1 MELIKLWEVFY
12 LDIKNFL
19 DKVCGE
25 IKYRPVRK
33 GICEELKSHIQEIKE
48 EYTNKGIPENEA
60 EEKAVLQM
68 GVPEEIGKK
77 LNKIHKPKLDWKLLL
92 LLIILM
98 GFGVFVA
105 ILKQPIMNDNYI
117 ESTIIYMIIGTILS
131 IGIYF
136 FDYKLLKKY
145 STTIYIIASILMILP
160 IIQFGFRLRGVYNIR
175 LFGIII
181 SPSTIALPL
190 YLISFIGFIF
200 NYNKTNNFNMTI
212 LNKEIAINKD
222 MVKIIICSVVSLI
235 LMEYISSITNAII
248 LGIVYLIISTVKI
261 IQNKKNRIKNLIILY
276 VIPVFIGLMLIL
288 TLVKSPY
295 RLERI
300 VSSFNPEID
309 PESSGYVGMLQ
320 KEILENAKIIGEA
333 DTMAVSSNQSI
344 INLESNYT
352 FIYLL
357 GRTGILVAGLLVGT
371 IILTSIKLIINAKN
385 IKEQYGK
392 FLIIGLSSLYILQSF
407 ATILMNV
414 NMGVQTNVNLPFVT
428 YGGIYF
434 IVSILSMAIIFSVY
448 RRKDIYQYDIE
459 KKIETNEN

>member
-1 MELIKLWEVFY
+1 M
-12 LDIKNFL
+12 DIKNFL

-33 GICEELKSHIQEIKE
+33 GICEELKSHIQEIEE

-68 GVPEEIGKK
+68 GAPEEIGRK

-92 LLIILM
+92 LMAILM

-105 ILKQPIMNDNYI
+105 ILKQKNTNDNYI
-117 ESTIIYMIIGTILS
+117 QSTIIYMIIGTILS

-160 IIQFGFRLRGVYNIR
+160 IIQFGFIPRGVYNIR

-190 YLISFIGFIF
+190 YLVSFIGLIF

-212 LNKEIAINKD
+212 LNKEIVINKD
-222 MVKIIICSVVSLI
+222 MIKIIVCSVISLI
-235 LMEYISSITNAII
+235 LMEYISSITNSII

-333 DTMAVSSNQSI
+333 DTMAISSNQSI

-352 FIYLL
+352 FIYIL
-357 GRTGILVAGLLVGT
+357 GRTGILVAGLLVCT

-428 YGGIYF
+428 YGGVYF
-434 IVSILSMAIIFSVY
+434 IVSILSIAIIFSVY
-448 RRKDIYQYDIE
+448 RRKDIYQYEIE

>member
-1 MELIKLWEVFY
+1 M
-12 LDIKNFL
+12 DIKNFL
-19 DKVCGE
+19 SKVCEE
-25 IKYRPVRK
+25 IKYKPVRK
-33 GICEELKSHIQEIKE
+33 GISEELKSHIQEIKE
-48 EYTNKGIPENEA
+48 EYINKDIPENEA
-60 EEKAVLQM
+60 EEKAVSQM
-68 GVPEEIGKK
+68 GVPEEIGRK

-92 LLIILM
+92 LIITLM
-98 GFGVFVA
+98 GFGVLVS

-117 ESTIIYMIIGTILS
+117 ASTIIYMTIGLILS

-145 STTIYIIASILMILP
+145 STMIYIIASVLMILP
-160 IIQFGFRLRGVYNIR
+160 IIQFGFRLRGVYNIQ
-175 LFGIII
+175 LLGITV

-248 LGIVYLIISTVKI
+248 LGIIYLIISTVKI

-276 VIPVFIGLMLIL
+276 VIPVFMGLMLIL

-357 GRTGILVAGLLVGT
+357 GRTGILVAGLLVCT

-428 YGGIYF
+428 YGGVYF
-434 IVSILSMAIIFSVY
+434 IVSILSIAIIFSVY
-448 RRKDIYQYDIE
+448 RRKDIYQYEIE
-459 KKIETNEN
+459 NKIETNEN

>member
-1 MELIKLWEVFY
+1 M
-12 LDIKNFL
+12 DIKNFL

-60 EEKAVLQM
+60 EEKAVFQM
-68 GVPEEIGKK
+68 GVPEEIGRK

-92 LLIILM
+92 LMVILM

-105 ILKQPIMNDNYI
+105 ILKQPIMNENYI
-117 ESTIIYMIIGTILS
+117 GSTIIYMTIGVILS

-160 IIQFGFRLRGVYNIR
+160 IIQFGFIPRGVYNIR

-190 YLISFIGFIF
+190 YLVSFIGLIF

-212 LNKEIAINKD
+212 LNKEIVINKD
-222 MVKIIICSVVSLI
+222 MIKIIVCSVISLI
-235 LMEYISSITNAII
+235 LMEYISSITNSII

-333 DTMAVSSNQSI
+333 DTMAISSNQSI

-352 FIYLL
+352 FIYIL
-357 GRTGILVAGLLVGT
+357 GRTGILVAGLLVCT

-428 YGGIYF
+428 YGGVYF
-434 IVSILSMAIIFSVY
+434 IVSILSIAIIFSVY
-448 RRKDIYQYDIE
+448 RRKDIYQYEIE

>member
-1 MELIKLWEVFY
+1 M
-12 LDIKNFL
+12 DIKNFL

-60 EEKAVLQM
+60 EEKAVFQM
-68 GVPEEIGKK
+68 GVPEEIGRK

-92 LLIILM
+92 LMVILM

-105 ILKQPIMNDNYI
+105 ILKQKNTNDNYI
-117 ESTIIYMIIGTILS
+117 QSTIIYMIIGTILS

-145 STTIYIIASILMILP
+145 STVIYIIASILMILP
-160 IIQFGFRLRGVYNIR
+160 MIQFGFIPRGVYNIQ
-175 LFGIII
+175 LFEITI

-200 NYNKTNNFNMTI
+200 NYNKTNNFKMTI
-212 LNKEIAINKD
+212 LNKEIEINKD
-222 MVKIIICSVVSLI
+222 MVKIIICSVASLM

-248 LGIVYLIISTVKI
+248 LGIIYLIISTAKI

-276 VIPVFIGLMLIL
+276 VIPVFMGLLLIL
-288 TLVKSPY
+288 MLVKSPY
-295 RLERI
+295 RFERI
-300 VSSFNPEID
+300 ISSFNPEVD

-333 DTMAVSSNQSI
+333 DTMPISNSQSI
-344 INLESNYT
+344 INVESNYT

-357 GRTGILVAGLLVGT
+357 GKTGILVAGLLVCT
-371 IILTSIKLIINAKN
+371 IILASVKLIINAKN

-448 RRKDIYQYDIE
+448 RRKDIYQYE
-459 KKIETNEN
+459 LENKIEANEN

>member
-1 MELIKLWEVFY
+1 M
-12 LDIKNFL
+12 DIKNFL

-60 EEKAVLQM
+60 EEKAVSQM
-68 GVPEEIGKK
+68 GVPEEIGRK

-92 LLIILM
+92 LMVILM
-98 GFGVFVA
+98 GFGVFVV
-105 ILKQPIMNDNYI
+105 ILKQQNMNDNYI

-145 STTIYIIASILMILP
+145 STVIYIIASILMILP
-160 IIQFGFRLRGVYNIR
+160 MIQFGFIPRGVYNIQ
-175 LFGIII
+175 LFEITI

-200 NYNKTNNFNMTI
+200 NYNKTNNFKMTI
-212 LNKEIAINKD
+212 LNKEIEINKD
-222 MVKIIICSVVSLI
+222 MVKIIICSVASLM

-248 LGIVYLIISTVKI
+248 LGIIYLIISTAKI

-276 VIPVFIGLMLIL
+276 VIPVFMGLLLIL
-288 TLVKSPY
+288 MLVKSPY
-295 RLERI
+295 RFERI
-300 VSSFNPEID
+300 ISSFNPEVD

-333 DTMAVSSNQSI
+333 DTMPISNSQSI
-344 INLESNYT
+344 INVESNYT

-357 GRTGILVAGLLVGT
+357 GKTGILVAGLLVCT
-371 IILTSIKLIINAKN
+371 IILASVKLIINAKN

-448 RRKDIYQYDIE
+448 RRKDIYQYEIE
-459 KKIETNEN
+459 NKIEASEN

>member
-1 MELIKLWEVFY
+1 M
-12 LDIKNFL
+12 DIKNFL

-60 EEKAVLQM
+60 EEKAVSQM

-92 LLIILM
+92 LMVILM

-105 ILKQPIMNDNYI
+105 ILKQPIMNENYI
-117 ESTIIYMIIGTILS
+117 GSTIIYMTIGVILS

-145 STTIYIIASILMILP
+145 STVIYIIASILMILP
-160 IIQFGFRLRGVYNIR
+160 MIQFGFIPRGVYNIQ
-175 LFGIII
+175 LFEITI

-200 NYNKTNNFNMTI
+200 NYNKTNNFKMTI
-212 LNKEIAINKD
+212 LNKEIEINKD
-222 MVKIIICSVVSLI
+222 MVKIIICSVASLM

-248 LGIVYLIISTVKI
+248 LGIIYLIISTAKI

-276 VIPVFIGLMLIL
+276 VIPVFMGLLLIL
-288 TLVKSPY
+288 MLVKSPY
-295 RLERI
+295 RFERI
-300 VSSFNPEID
+300 ISSFNPEVD

-333 DTMAVSSNQSI
+333 DTMPISNSQSI
-344 INLESNYT
+344 INVESNYT

-357 GRTGILVAGLLVGT
+357 GKTGILVAGLLVCT
-371 IILTSIKLIINAKN
+371 IILASVKLIINAKN

-414 NMGVQTNVNLPFVT
+414 NMGVQANVNLPFVT

-448 RRKDIYQYDIE
+448 RRKDIYQYEIE
-459 KKIETNEN
+459 NKIEASEN

>member
-1 MELIKLWEVFY
+1 M
-12 LDIKNFL
+12 DIKNFL

-60 EEKAVLQM
+60 EEKAVFQM
-68 GVPEEIGKK
+68 GVPEEIGRK

-92 LLIILM
+92 LMVILM

-105 ILKQPIMNDNYI
+105 ILKQPIMNENYI
-117 ESTIIYMIIGTILS
+117 GSTIIYMTIGVILS

-145 STTIYIIASILMILP
+145 STVIYIIASILMILP
-160 IIQFGFRLRGVYNIR
+160 MIQFGFIPRGVYNIQ
-175 LFGIII
+175 LFEITI

-200 NYNKTNNFNMTI
+200 NYNKTNNFKMTI
-212 LNKEIAINKD
+212 LNKEIEINKD
-222 MVKIIICSVVSLI
+222 MVKIIICSVASLM

-248 LGIVYLIISTVKI
+248 LGIIYLIISTAKI

-276 VIPVFIGLMLIL
+276 VIPVFMGLLLIL
-288 TLVKSPY
+288 MLVKSPY
-295 RLERI
+295 RFERI
-300 VSSFNPEID
+300 ISSFNPEVD

-333 DTMAVSSNQSI
+333 DTMPISNSQSI
-344 INLESNYT
+344 INVESNYT

-357 GRTGILVAGLLVGT
+357 GKTGILVAGLLVCT
-371 IILTSIKLIINAKN
+371 IILASVKLIINAKN

-434 IVSILSMAIIFSVY
+434 IVSILSRAIIFSVY
-448 RRKDIYQYDIE
+448 RRKDIYQYEIE
-459 KKIETNEN
+459 NKIEASEN

>member
-1 MELIKLWEVFY
+1 M
-12 LDIKNFL
+12 DIKNFL

-33 GICEELKSHIQEIKE
+33 GICEELKSHIQEIEE

-68 GVPEEIGKK
+68 GAPEEIGRK

-92 LLIILM
+92 LMVILM

-105 ILKQPIMNDNYI
+105 ILKQQNMNDNYI
-117 ESTIIYMIIGTILS
+117 GSTIIYMIIGTILS

-160 IIQFGFRLRGVYNIR
+160 IIQFGFIPRGVYNIR

-190 YLISFIGFIF
+190 YLVSFIGLIF

-212 LNKEIAINKD
+212 LNKEIVINKD
-222 MVKIIICSVVSLI
+222 MIKIIVCSVISLI
-235 LMEYISSITNAII
+235 LMEYISSITNSII

-333 DTMAVSSNQSI
+333 DTMAISSNQSI

-352 FIYLL
+352 FIYIL
-357 GRTGILVAGLLVGT
+357 GRTGILVAGLLVCT

-428 YGGIYF
+428 YGGVYF
-434 IVSILSMAIIFSVY
+434 IVSILSIAIIFSVY
-448 RRKDIYQYDIE
+448 RRKDIYQYEIE

>member
-1 MELIKLWEVFY
+1 M
-12 LDIKNFL
+12 DIKNFL

-60 EEKAVLQM
+60 EEKAVFQM
-68 GVPEEIGKK
+68 GVPEEIGRK

-92 LLIILM
+92 LMVILM

-105 ILKQPIMNDNYI
+105 ILKQPIMNENYI
-117 ESTIIYMIIGTILS
+117 GSTIIYMTIGVILS

-145 STTIYIIASILMILP
+145 STVIYIIASILMILLM
-160 IIQFGFRLRGVYNIR
+160 IQFGFIPRGVYNIQ
-175 LFGIII
+175 LFEITI

-200 NYNKTNNFNMTI
+200 NYNKTNNFKMTI
-212 LNKEIAINKD
+212 LNKEIEINKD
-222 MVKIIICSVVSLI
+222 MVKIIICSVASLM

-248 LGIVYLIISTVKI
+248 LGIIYLIISTAKI

-276 VIPVFIGLMLIL
+276 VIPVFMGLLLIL
-288 TLVKSPY
+288 MLVKSPY
-295 RLERI
+295 RFERI
-300 VSSFNPEID
+300 ISSFNPEVD

-333 DTMAVSSNQSI
+333 DTMPISNSQSI
-344 INLESNYT
+344 INVESNYT

-357 GRTGILVAGLLVGT
+357 GKTGILVAGLLVCT
-371 IILTSIKLIINAKN
+371 IILASVKLIINAKN

-448 RRKDIYQYDIE
+448 RRKDIYQYEIE
-459 KKIETNEN
+459 NKIEASEN

>member
-1 MELIKLWEVFY
+1 M
-12 LDIKNFL
+12 DIKNFL

-60 EEKAVLQM
+60 EEKAVFQM
-68 GVPEEIGKK
+68 GVPEEIGRK

-92 LLIILM
+92 LMVILM

-105 ILKQPIMNDNYI
+105 ILKQPIMNENYI
-117 ESTIIYMIIGTILS
+117 GSTIIYMTIGVILS

-145 STTIYIIASILMILP
+145 STVIYIIASILMILP
-160 IIQFGFRLRGVYNIR
+160 MIQFGFIPRGVYNIQ
-175 LFGIII
+175 LFEITI

-200 NYNKTNNFNMTI
+200 NYNKTNNFKMTI
-212 LNKEIAINKD
+212 LNKEIEINKD
-222 MVKIIICSVVSLI
+222 MVKIIICSVASLM

-248 LGIVYLIISTVKI
+248 LGIIYLIISTAKI

-276 VIPVFIGLMLIL
+276 VIPVFMGLLLIL
-288 TLVKSPY
+288 MLVKSPY
-295 RLERI
+295 RFERI
-300 VSSFNPEID
+300 ISSFNPEVD

-333 DTMAVSSNQSI
+333 DTMPISNSQSI
-344 INLESNYT
+344 INVESNYT

-357 GRTGILVAGLLVGT
+357 GKTGILVAGLLVCT
-371 IILTSIKLIINAKN
+371 IILASVKLIINAKN

-448 RRKDIYQYDIE
+448 RRKDIYQYEIE
-459 KKIETNEN
+459 NKIKVKES

>member
-1 MELIKLWEVFY
+1 M
-12 LDIKNFL
+12 DIKNFL

-60 EEKAVLQM
+60 EEKAVFQM
-68 GVPEEIGKK
+68 GVPEEIGRK

-92 LLIILM
+92 LMVILM

-105 ILKQPIMNDNYI
+105 ILKQPIMNENYI
-117 ESTIIYMIIGTILS
+117 GSTIIYMTIGVILS

-145 STTIYIIASILMILP
+145 STVIYIIASILMILP
-160 IIQFGFRLRGVYNIR
+160 MIQFGFIPRGVYNIQ
-175 LFGIII
+175 LFEITI

-200 NYNKTNNFNMTI
+200 NYNKTNNFKMTI
-212 LNKEIAINKD
+212 LNKEIEINKD
-222 MVKIIICSVVSLI
+222 MVKIIICSVASLM

-248 LGIVYLIISTVKI
+248 LGIIYLIISTAKI

-276 VIPVFIGLMLIL
+276 VIPVFMGLLLIL
-288 TLVKSPY
+288 MLVKSPY
-295 RLERI
+295 RFERI
-300 VSSFNPEID
+300 ISSFNPEVD

-333 DTMAVSSNQSI
+333 DTMPISNSQSI
-344 INLESNYT
+344 INVESNYT

-357 GRTGILVAGLLVGT
+357 GKTGILVAGLLVCT
-371 IILTSIKLIINAKN
+371 IILASVKLIINAKN

-428 YGGIYF
+428 YGGVYF
-434 IVSILSMAIIFSVY
+434 IVSILSIAIIFSVY
-448 RRKDIYQYDIE
+448 RRKDIYQYEIE
-459 KKIETNEN
+459 NKIEASEN

>member
-1 MELIKLWEVFY
+1 M
-12 LDIKNFL
+12 DIKNFL

-68 GVPEEIGKK
+68 GAPEEIGRK

-92 LLIILM
+92 MMAILM

-105 ILKQPIMNDNYI
+105 ILKQKNTNDNYI
-117 ESTIIYMIIGTILS
+117 QSTIIYMIIGTILS

-160 IIQFGFRLRGVYNIR
+160 IIQFGFIPRGVYNIR
-175 LFGIII
+175 LFGITI

-333 DTMAVSSNQSI
+333 DTMAISSNQSI

-352 FIYLL
+352 FIYIL
-357 GRTGILVAGLLVGT
+357 GRTGILVAGLLVCT

-428 YGGIYF
+428 YGGVYF
-434 IVSILSMAIIFSVY
+434 IVSILSIAIIFSVY
-448 RRKDIYQYDIE
+448 RRKDIYQYEIE

>member
-1 MELIKLWEVFY
+1 M
-12 LDIKNFL
+12 DIKNFL

-33 GICEELKSHIQEIKE
+33 GICEELKSHIQEIEE

-60 EEKAVLQM
+60 EEKAVFQM
-68 GVPEEIGKK
+68 GVPEEIGRK

-92 LLIILM
+92 LMVILM

-105 ILKQPIMNDNYI
+105 ILKQQNMNDNYI
-117 ESTIIYMIIGTILS
+117 GSTIIYMIIGTILS

-145 STTIYIIASILMILP
+145 STVIYIIASILMILP
-160 IIQFGFRLRGVYNIR
+160 MIQFGFIPRGVYNIQ
-175 LFGIII
+175 LFEITI

-200 NYNKTNNFNMTI
+200 NYNKTNNFKMTI
-212 LNKEIAINKD
+212 LNKEIEINKD
-222 MVKIIICSVVSLI
+222 MVKIIICSVASLM

-248 LGIVYLIISTVKI
+248 LGIIYLIISTAKI

-276 VIPVFIGLMLIL
+276 VIPVFMGLLLIL
-288 TLVKSPY
+288 MLVKSPY
-295 RLERI
+295 RFERI
-300 VSSFNPEID
+300 ISSFNPEVD

-333 DTMAVSSNQSI
+333 DTMPISNSQSI
-344 INLESNYT
+344 INVESNYT

-357 GRTGILVAGLLVGT
+357 GKTGILVAGLLVCT
-371 IILTSIKLIINAKN
+371 IILASVKLIINAKN

-448 RRKDIYQYDIE
+448 RRKDIYQYEIE
-459 KKIETNEN
+459 NKIEASEN

>member
-1 MELIKLWEVFY
+1 M
-12 LDIKNFL
+12 DIKNFL

-60 EEKAVLQM
+60 EEKAVFQM
-68 GVPEEIGKK
+68 GVPEEIGRK

-92 LLIILM
+92 LMVILM

-105 ILKQPIMNDNYI
+105 ILKQPIMNENYI
-117 ESTIIYMIIGTILS
+117 GSTIIYMTIGVILS

-145 STTIYIIASILMILP
+145 STVIYIIASILMILP
-160 IIQFGFRLRGVYNIR
+160 MIQFGFIPRGVYNIQ
-175 LFGIII
+175 LFEITI

-200 NYNKTNNFNMTI
+200 NYNKTNNFKMTI
-212 LNKEIAINKD
+212 LNKEIEINKD
-222 MVKIIICSVVSLI
+222 MVKIIICSVASLM

-248 LGIVYLIISTVKI
+248 LGIIYLIISTAKI

-276 VIPVFIGLMLIL
+276 VIPVFMGLLLIL
-288 TLVKSPY
+288 MLVKSPY
-295 RLERI
+295 RFERI
-300 VSSFNPEID
+300 ISSFNPEVD

-333 DTMAVSSNQSI
+333 DTMPISNSQSI
-344 INLESNYT
+344 INVESNYT

-357 GRTGILVAGLLVGT
+357 GKTGILVAGLLVCT
-371 IILTSIKLIINAKN
+371 IILASVKLIINAKN

-428 YGGIYF
+428 YGGVYF
-434 IVSILSMAIIFSVY
+434 IVSILSIAIIFPVY
-448 RRKDIYQYDIE
+448 RRKDIYQYE
-459 KKIETNEN
+459 LENKIEANEN

>member
-1 MELIKLWEVFY
+1 MF
-12 LDIKNFL
+12 
-19 DKVCGE
+19 
-25 IKYRPVRK
+25 
-33 GICEELKSHIQEIKE
+33 
-48 EYTNKGIPENEA
+48 
-60 EEKAVLQM
+60 QM
-68 GVPEEIGKK
+68 GVPEEIGRK

-92 LLIILM
+92 LMVILM

-105 ILKQPIMNDNYI
+105 ILKQPIMNENYI
-117 ESTIIYMIIGTILS
+117 GSTIIYMTIGVILS

-145 STTIYIIASILMILP
+145 STVIYIIASILMILP
-160 IIQFGFRLRGVYNIR
+160 MIQFGFIPRGVYNIQ
-175 LFGIII
+175 LFEITI

-200 NYNKTNNFNMTI
+200 NYNKTNNFKMTI
-212 LNKEIAINKD
+212 LNKEIEINKD
-222 MVKIIICSVVSLI
+222 MVKIIICSVASLM

-248 LGIVYLIISTVKI
+248 LGIIYLIISTAKI

-276 VIPVFIGLMLIL
+276 VIPVFMGLLLIL
-288 TLVKSPY
+288 MLVKSPY
-295 RLERI
+295 RFERI
-300 VSSFNPEID
+300 ISSFNPEVD

-333 DTMAVSSNQSI
+333 DTMPISNSQSI
-344 INLESNYT
+344 INVESNYT

-357 GRTGILVAGLLVGT
+357 GKTGILVAGLLVCT
-371 IILTSIKLIINAKN
+371 IILASVKLIINAKN

-448 RRKDIYQYDIE
+448 RRKDIYQYEIE
-459 KKIETNEN
+459 NKIEASEN

>member
-1 MELIKLWEVFY
+1 M
-12 LDIKNFL
+12 DIKNFL

-33 GICEELKSHIQEIKE
+33 GISEELKSHIQEIKE

-60 EEKAVLQM
+60 EEKAVFQM
-68 GVPEEIGKK
+68 GVPEEIGRK

-92 LLIILM
+92 LMVILM

-105 ILKQPIMNDNYI
+105 ILKQPIMNENYI
-117 ESTIIYMIIGTILS
+117 GSTIIYMTIGVILS

-145 STTIYIIASILMILP
+145 STVIYIIASILMILP
-160 IIQFGFRLRGVYNIR
+160 MIQFGFIPRGVYNIQ
-175 LFGIII
+175 LFEITI

-200 NYNKTNNFNMTI
+200 NYNKTNNFKMTI
-212 LNKEIAINKD
+212 LNKEIEINKD
-222 MVKIIICSVVSLI
+222 MVKIIICSVASLM

-248 LGIVYLIISTVKI
+248 LGIIYLIISTAKI

-276 VIPVFIGLMLIL
+276 VIPVFMGLLLIL
-288 TLVKSPY
+288 MLVKSPY
-295 RLERI
+295 RFERI
-300 VSSFNPEID
+300 ISSFNPEVD

-333 DTMAVSSNQSI
+333 DTMPISNSQSI
-344 INLESNYT
+344 INVESNYT

-357 GRTGILVAGLLVGT
+357 GKTGILVAGLLVCT
-371 IILTSIKLIINAKN
+371 IILASVKLIINAKN

-448 RRKDIYQYDIE
+448 RRKDIYQYEIE
-459 KKIETNEN
+459 NKIEASEN

>member
-1 MELIKLWEVFY
+1 M
-12 LDIKNFL
+12 DIKNFL

-60 EEKAVLQM
+60 EEKAVFQM
-68 GVPEEIGKK
+68 GVPEEIGRK

-92 LLIILM
+92 LMVILM

-105 ILKQPIMNDNYI
+105 ILKQQNMNDNYI
-117 ESTIIYMIIGTILS
+117 GSTIIYMIIGTILS

-145 STTIYIIASILMILP
+145 STVIYIIASILMILP
-160 IIQFGFRLRGVYNIR
+160 MIQFGFIPRGVYNIQ
-175 LFGIII
+175 LFEITI

-200 NYNKTNNFNMTI
+200 NYNKTNNFKMTI
-212 LNKEIAINKD
+212 LNKEIEINKD
-222 MVKIIICSVVSLI
+222 MVKIIICSVASLM

-248 LGIVYLIISTVKI
+248 LGIIYLIISTAKI

-276 VIPVFIGLMLIL
+276 VIPVFMGLLLIL
-288 TLVKSPY
+288 MLVKSPY
-295 RLERI
+295 RFERI
-300 VSSFNPEID
+300 ISSFNPEVD

-333 DTMAVSSNQSI
+333 DTMPISNSQSI
-344 INLESNYT
+344 INVESNYT

-357 GRTGILVAGLLVGT
+357 GKTGILVAGLLVCT
-371 IILTSIKLIINAKN
+371 IILASVKLIINAKN

-448 RRKDIYQYDIE
+448 RRKDIYQYEIE
-459 KKIETNEN
+459 NKIEASEN

>member
-1 MELIKLWEVFY
+1 M
-12 LDIKNFL
+12 DIKNFL

-60 EEKAVLQM
+60 EEKAVFQM
-68 GVPEEIGKK
+68 GVPEEIGRK

-92 LLIILM
+92 LMVILM

-105 ILKQPIMNDNYI
+105 ILKQPIMNENYI
-117 ESTIIYMIIGTILS
+117 GSTIIYMTIGVILS

-145 STTIYIIASILMILP
+145 STVIYIIASILMILP
-160 IIQFGFRLRGVYNIR
+160 MIQFEFIPRGVYNIQ
-175 LFGIII
+175 LFEITI

-200 NYNKTNNFNMTI
+200 NYNKTNNFKMTI
-212 LNKEIAINKD
+212 LNKEIEINKD
-222 MVKIIICSVVSLI
+222 MVKIIICSVASLM

-248 LGIVYLIISTVKI
+248 LGIIYLIISTAKI

-276 VIPVFIGLMLIL
+276 VIPVFMGLLLIL
-288 TLVKSPY
+288 MLVKSPY
-295 RLERI
+295 RFERI
-300 VSSFNPEID
+300 ISSFNPEVD

-333 DTMAVSSNQSI
+333 DTMPISNSQSI
-344 INLESNYT
+344 INVESNYT

-357 GRTGILVAGLLVGT
+357 GKTGILVAGLLVCT
-371 IILTSIKLIINAKN
+371 IILASVKLIINAKN

-448 RRKDIYQYDIE
+448 RRKDIYQYEIE
-459 KKIETNEN
+459 NKIEASEN

>member
-1 MELIKLWEVFY
+1 M
-12 LDIKNFL
+12 DIKNFL

-60 EEKAVLQM
+60 EEKAVSQM
-68 GVPEEIGKK
+68 GVPEEIGRK

-92 LLIILM
+92 LMVILM

-105 ILKQPIMNDNYI
+105 ILKQPIMNENYI
-117 ESTIIYMIIGTILS
+117 GSTIIYMTIGVILS

-145 STTIYIIASILMILP
+145 STVIYIIASILMILP
-160 IIQFGFRLRGVYNIR
+160 MIQFGFIPRGVYNIQ
-175 LFGIII
+175 LFEITI

-200 NYNKTNNFNMTI
+200 NYNKTNNFKMTI
-212 LNKEIAINKD
+212 LNKEIEINKD
-222 MVKIIICSVVSLI
+222 MVKIIICSVASLM

-248 LGIVYLIISTVKI
+248 LGIIYLIISTAKI

-276 VIPVFIGLMLIL
+276 VIPVFMGLLLIL
-288 TLVKSPY
+288 MLVKSPY
-295 RLERI
+295 RFERI
-300 VSSFNPEID
+300 ISSFNPEVD

-333 DTMAVSSNQSI
+333 DTMPISNSQSI
-344 INLESNYT
+344 INVESNYT

-357 GRTGILVAGLLVGT
+357 GKTGILVAGLLVCT
-371 IILTSIKLIINAKN
+371 IILASVKLIINAKN

-448 RRKDIYQYDIE
+448 RRKDIYQYEIE
-459 KKIETNEN
+459 NKIEASEN

>member
-1 MELIKLWEVFY
+1 M
-12 LDIKNFL
+12 DIKNFL

-60 EEKAVLQM
+60 EEKAVFQM
-68 GVPEEIGKK
+68 GVPEEIGRK

-92 LLIILM
+92 LMVILM

-105 ILKQPIMNDNYI
+105 ILKQQNMNDNYI
-117 ESTIIYMIIGTILS
+117 GNTIIYMIIGIILS

-145 STTIYIIASILMILP
+145 STVIYIIASILMILP
-160 IIQFGFRLRGVYNIR
+160 MIQFGFIPRGVYNIR
-175 LFGIII
+175 LFGITI

-200 NYNKTNNFNMTI
+200 NYNKTNNFKMTI
-212 LNKEIAINKD
+212 LNKEIEINKD
-222 MVKIIICSVVSLI
+222 MVKIIICSVASLM

-248 LGIVYLIISTVKI
+248 LGIIYLIISTAKI

-276 VIPVFIGLMLIL
+276 VIPVFMGLLLIL
-288 TLVKSPY
+288 MLVKSPY
-295 RLERI
+295 RFERI
-300 VSSFNPEID
+300 ISSFNPEVD

-333 DTMAVSSNQSI
+333 DTMPISNSQSI
-344 INLESNYT
+344 INVESNYT

-357 GRTGILVAGLLVGT
+357 GKTGILVAGLLVCT
-371 IILTSIKLIINAKN
+371 IILASVKLIINAKN

-448 RRKDIYQYDIE
+448 RRKDIYQYEIE
-459 KKIETNEN
+459 NKIEASEN

>member
-1 MELIKLWEVFY
+1 M
-12 LDIKNFL
+12 DIKNFL

-60 EEKAVLQM
+60 EEKAVFQM
-68 GVPEEIGKK
+68 GVPEEIGRK

-92 LLIILM
+92 LMVILM

-105 ILKQPIMNDNYI
+105 ILKQPIMNENYI
-117 ESTIIYMIIGTILS
+117 GSIIIYMTIGVILS

-145 STTIYIIASILMILP
+145 STVIYIIASILMILP
-160 IIQFGFRLRGVYNIR
+160 MIQFGFIPRGVYNIQ
-175 LFGIII
+175 LFEITI

-200 NYNKTNNFNMTI
+200 NYNKTNNFKMTI
-212 LNKEIAINKD
+212 LNKEIEINKD
-222 MVKIIICSVVSLI
+222 MVKIIICSVASLM

-248 LGIVYLIISTVKI
+248 LGIIYLIISTAKI

-276 VIPVFIGLMLIL
+276 VIPVFMGLLLIL
-288 TLVKSPY
+288 MLVKSPY
-295 RLERI
+295 RFERI
-300 VSSFNPEID
+300 ISSFNPEVD

-333 DTMAVSSNQSI
+333 DTMPISNSQSI
-344 INLESNYT
+344 INVESNYT

-357 GRTGILVAGLLVGT
+357 GKTGILVAGLLVCT
-371 IILTSIKLIINAKN
+371 IILASVKLIINAKN

-448 RRKDIYQYDIE
+448 RRKDIYQYEIE
-459 KKIETNEN
+459 NKIEASEN

>member
-1 MELIKLWEVFY
+1 M
-12 LDIKNFL
+12 DIKNFL

-60 EEKAVLQM
+60 EEKAVFQM
-68 GVPEEIGKK
+68 GVPEEIGRK

-92 LLIILM
+92 LMVILM

-105 ILKQPIMNDNYI
+105 ILKQPIMNENYI
-117 ESTIIYMIIGTILS
+117 GSTIIYMTIGVILS

-145 STTIYIIASILMILP
+145 STVIYIIASILMILP
-160 IIQFGFRLRGVYNIR
+160 MIQFGFIPRGVYNIQ
-175 LFGIII
+175 LFEITI

-200 NYNKTNNFNMTI
+200 NYNKTNNFKMTI
-212 LNKEIAINKD
+212 LNKEIEINKD
-222 MVKIIICSVVSLI
+222 MVKIIICSVASLM

-248 LGIVYLIISTVKI
+248 LGIIYLIISTAKI

-276 VIPVFIGLMLIL
+276 VIPVFMGLLLIL
-288 TLVKSPY
+288 MLVKSPY
-295 RLERI
+295 RFERI
-300 VSSFNPEID
+300 ISSFNPEVD
-309 PESSGYVGMLQ
+309 PESSGYVGMLL

-333 DTMAVSSNQSI
+333 DTMPISNSQSI
-344 INLESNYT
+344 INVESNYT

-357 GRTGILVAGLLVGT
+357 GKTGILVAGLLVCT
-371 IILTSIKLIINAKN
+371 IILASVKLIINAKN

-448 RRKDIYQYDIE
+448 RRKDIYQYEIE
-459 KKIETNEN
+459 NKIEASEN

>member
-1 MELIKLWEVFY
+1 M
-12 LDIKNFL
+12 DIKNFL

-33 GICEELKSHIQEIKE
+33 GICEELKSHIQEIEE

-68 GVPEEIGKK
+68 GAPEEIGRK

-92 LLIILM
+92 LMVILM

-105 ILKQPIMNDNYI
+105 ILKQPIMNENYI
-117 ESTIIYMIIGTILS
+117 GSTIIYMTIGVILS

-145 STTIYIIASILMILP
+145 STVIYIIASILMILP
-160 IIQFGFRLRGVYNIR
+160 MIQFGFIPRGVYNIQ
-175 LFGIII
+175 LFEITI

-200 NYNKTNNFNMTI
+200 NYNKTNNFKMTI
-212 LNKEIAINKD
+212 LNKEIEINKD
-222 MVKIIICSVVSLI
+222 MVKIIICSVASLM

-248 LGIVYLIISTVKI
+248 LGIIYLIISTAKI

-276 VIPVFIGLMLIL
+276 VIPVFMGLLLIL
-288 TLVKSPY
+288 MLVKSPY
-295 RLERI
+295 RFERI
-300 VSSFNPEID
+300 ISSFNPEVD

-333 DTMAVSSNQSI
+333 DTMPISNSQSI
-344 INLESNYT
+344 INVESNYT

-357 GRTGILVAGLLVGT
+357 GKTGILVAGLLVCT
-371 IILTSIKLIINAKN
+371 IILASVKLIINAKN

-448 RRKDIYQYDIE
+448 RRKDIYQYEIE
-459 KKIETNEN
+459 NKIEASEN

>member
-1 MELIKLWEVFY
+1 M
-12 LDIKNFL
+12 DIKNFL

-33 GICEELKSHIQEIKE
+33 GICEELKSHIQEIEE

-68 GVPEEIGKK
+68 GAPEEIGRK

-92 LLIILM
+92 LMAILM

-105 ILKQPIMNDNYI
+105 ILKQKNTNDNYI
-117 ESTIIYMIIGTILS
+117 QSTIIYMIIGTILS

-160 IIQFGFRLRGVYNIR
+160 IIQFGFIPRGVYNIR

-190 YLISFIGFIF
+190 YLVSFIGLIF

-212 LNKEIAINKD
+212 LNKEIVINKD
-222 MVKIIICSVVSLI
+222 MIKIIVCSVISLI
-235 LMEYISSITNAII
+235 LMEYISSITNSII

-333 DTMAVSSNQSI
+333 DTMAISSNQSI

-352 FIYLL
+352 FIYIL
-357 GRTGILVAGLLVGT
+357 GRTGILVAGLLVCT

-448 RRKDIYQYDIE
+448 RRKDIYQYEIE
-459 KKIETNEN
+459 NKIEASEN

>member
-1 MELIKLWEVFY
+1 M
-12 LDIKNFL
+12 DIKNFL

-92 LLIILM
+92 MMAILM

-105 ILKQPIMNDNYI
+105 ILKQKNTNDNYI
-117 ESTIIYMIIGTILS
+117 QSTIIYMIIGTILS

-145 STTIYIIASILMILP
+145 STVIYIIASILMILP
-160 IIQFGFRLRGVYNIR
+160 MIQFGFIPRGVYNIQ
-175 LFGIII
+175 LFEITI

-200 NYNKTNNFNMTI
+200 NYNKTNNFKMTI
-212 LNKEIAINKD
+212 LNKEIEINKD
-222 MVKIIICSVVSLI
+222 MVKIIICSVASLM

-248 LGIVYLIISTVKI
+248 LGIIYLIISTAKI

-276 VIPVFIGLMLIL
+276 VIPVFMGLLLIL
-288 TLVKSPY
+288 MLVKSPY
-295 RLERI
+295 RFERI
-300 VSSFNPEID
+300 ISSFNPEVD

-333 DTMAVSSNQSI
+333 DTMPISNSQSI
-344 INLESNYT
+344 INVESNYT

-357 GRTGILVAGLLVGT
+357 GKTGILVAGLLVCT
-371 IILTSIKLIINAKN
+371 IILASVKLIINAKN

-448 RRKDIYQYDIE
+448 RRKDIYQYEIE
-459 KKIETNEN
+459 NKIEASEN

>member
-1 MELIKLWEVFY
+1 M
-12 LDIKNFL
+12 DIKNFL

-33 GICEELKSHIQEIKE
+33 GICEELKSHIQEIEE

-68 GVPEEIGKK
+68 GAPEEIGRK

-92 LLIILM
+92 LMAILM

-105 ILKQPIMNDNYI
+105 ILKQKNTNDNYI
-117 ESTIIYMIIGTILS
+117 QSTIIYMIIGTILS

-160 IIQFGFRLRGVYNIR
+160 IIQFGFIPRGVYNIR

-190 YLISFIGFIF
+190 YLVSFIGLIF

-212 LNKEIAINKD
+212 LNKEIIINKD
-222 MVKIIICSVVSLI
+222 MIKIIVCSVISLI
-235 LMEYISSITNAII
+235 LMEYISSITNSII

-333 DTMAVSSNQSI
+333 DTMAISSNQSI

-352 FIYLL
+352 FIYIL
-357 GRTGILVAGLLVGT
+357 GRTGILVAGLLVCT

-428 YGGIYF
+428 YGGVYF
-434 IVSILSMAIIFSVY
+434 IVSILSIAIIFSVY
-448 RRKDIYQYDIE
+448 RRKDIYQYEIE

>member
-1 MELIKLWEVFY
+1 M
-12 LDIKNFL
+12 DIKNFL

-60 EEKAVLQM
+60 EEKAVFQM
-68 GVPEEIGKK
+68 GVPEEIGRK

-92 LLIILM
+92 LMVILM

-105 ILKQPIMNDNYI
+105 ILKQPIMNENYI
-117 ESTIIYMIIGTILS
+117 GSTIIYMTIGVILS

-145 STTIYIIASILMILP
+145 STVIYIIASILMILP
-160 IIQFGFRLRGVYNIR
+160 MIQFGFIPRGVYNIQ
-175 LFGIII
+175 LFEITI

-200 NYNKTNNFNMTI
+200 NYNKTNNFKMTI
-212 LNKEIAINKD
+212 LNKEIEINKD
-222 MVKIIICSVVSLI
+222 MVKIIICSVASLM

-248 LGIVYLIISTVKI
+248 LGIIYLIISTAKI

-276 VIPVFIGLMLIL
+276 VIPVFMGLLLIL
-288 TLVKSPY
+288 MLVKSPY
-295 RLERI
+295 RFERI
-300 VSSFNPEID
+300 ISSFNPEVD

-333 DTMAVSSNQSI
+333 DTMPISNSQSI
-344 INLESNYT
+344 INVESNYT

-357 GRTGILVAGLLVGT
+357 GKTGILVAGLLVCT
-371 IILTSIKLIINAKN
+371 IILASVKLIINAKN

-392 FLIIGLSSLYILQSF
+392 FLIIGLSSLYILQPF

-448 RRKDIYQYDIE
+448 RRKDIYQYEIE
-459 KKIETNEN
+459 NKIEASEN

>member
-1 MELIKLWEVFY
+1 M
-12 LDIKNFL
+12 DIKNFL

-60 EEKAVLQM
+60 EEKAVFQM
-68 GVPEEIGKK
+68 GVPEEIGRK

-92 LLIILM
+92 LMVILM

-105 ILKQPIMNDNYI
+105 ILKQPIMNENYI
-117 ESTIIYMIIGTILS
+117 GSTIIYMTIGVILS

-145 STTIYIIASILMILP
+145 STVIYIIASILMILP
-160 IIQFGFRLRGVYNIR
+160 MIQFGFIPRGVYNIQ
-175 LFGIII
+175 LFEITI

-200 NYNKTNNFNMTI
+200 NYNKTNNFKMTI
-212 LNKEIAINKD
+212 LNKEIEINKD
-222 MVKIIICSVVSLI
+222 MVKIIICSVASLM

-248 LGIVYLIISTVKI
+248 LGIIYLIISTAKI

-276 VIPVFIGLMLIL
+276 VIQVFMGLLLIL
-288 TLVKSPY
+288 MLVKSPY
-295 RLERI
+295 RFERI
-300 VSSFNPEID
+300 ISSFNPEVD

-333 DTMAVSSNQSI
+333 DTMPISNSQSI
-344 INLESNYT
+344 INVESNYT

-357 GRTGILVAGLLVGT
+357 GKTGILVAGLLVCT
-371 IILTSIKLIINAKN
+371 IILASVKLIINAKN

-448 RRKDIYQYDIE
+448 RRKDIYQYEIE
-459 KKIETNEN
+459 NKIEASEN

>member
-1 MELIKLWEVFY
+1 M
-12 LDIKNFL
+12 DIKNFL

-92 LLIILM
+92 MMAILM

-105 ILKQPIMNDNYI
+105 ILKQKNTNDNYI
-117 ESTIIYMIIGTILS
+117 QSTIIYMIIGTILS

-160 IIQFGFRLRGVYNIR
+160 IIQFGFIPRGVYNIR
-175 LFGIII
+175 LFGITI

-333 DTMAVSSNQSI
+333 DTMAISSNQSI

-357 GRTGILVAGLLVGT
+357 GRTGILVAGLLVCT

-428 YGGIYF
+428 YGGVYF
-434 IVSILSMAIIFSVY
+434 IVSILSIAIIFSVY
-448 RRKDIYQYDIE
+448 RRKDIYQYEIE

>member
-1 MELIKLWEVFY
+1 M
-12 LDIKNFL
+12 DIKNFL

-60 EEKAVLQM
+60 EEKAVFQM
-68 GVPEEIGKK
+68 GVPEEIGRK

-92 LLIILM
+92 LMVILM

-105 ILKQPIMNDNYI
+105 ILKQPIMNENYI
-117 ESTIIYMIIGTILS
+117 GSTIIYMTIGVILS

-145 STTIYIIASILMILP
+145 STVIYIIASILMILP
-160 IIQFGFRLRGVYNIR
+160 MIQFGFIPRGVYNIQ
-175 LFGIII
+175 LFEITI

-200 NYNKTNNFNMTI
+200 NYNKTNNFKMTI
-212 LNKEIAINKD
+212 LNKEIEINKD
-222 MVKIIICSVVSLI
+222 MVKIIICSVASLM

-248 LGIVYLIISTVKI
+248 LGIIYLIISTAKI

-276 VIPVFIGLMLIL
+276 VIPVFMGLLLIL
-288 TLVKSPY
+288 MLVKSPY
-295 RLERI
+295 RFERI
-300 VSSFNPEID
+300 ISSFNPEVD

-333 DTMAVSSNQSI
+333 DTMPISNSQSI
-344 INLESNYT
+344 INVESNYT

-357 GRTGILVAGLLVGT
+357 GKTGILVAGLLVCT
-371 IILTSIKLIINAKN
+371 IILASVKLIINAKN

-428 YGGIYF
+428 YGGVYF
-434 IVSILSMAIIFSVY
+434 IVSILSIAIIFSVY
-448 RRKDIYQYDIE
+448 RRKDIYQYE
-459 KKIETNEN
+459 LENKIEANEN

>member
-1 MELIKLWEVFY
+1 M
-12 LDIKNFL
+12 DIKNFL

-33 GICEELKSHIQEIKE
+33 GICEELKSHIQEIEE

-92 LLIILM
+92 MMAILM

-105 ILKQPIMNDNYI
+105 TLKQKNTNDNYI
-117 ESTIIYMIIGTILS
+117 QSTIIYMIIGTILS

-145 STTIYIIASILMILP
+145 STTIYIIALILMILP
-160 IIQFGFRLRGVYNIR
+160 IIQFGFIPRGVYNIR
-175 LFGIII
+175 LFGITI

-320 KEILENAKIIGEA
+320 KEILENAKIIG
-333 DTMAVSSNQSI
+333 
-344 INLESNYT
+344 
-352 FIYLL
+352 
-357 GRTGILVAGLLVGT
+357 
-371 IILTSIKLIINAKN
+371 
-385 IKEQYGK
+385 
-392 FLIIGLSSLYILQSF
+392 
-407 ATILMNV
+407 
-414 NMGVQTNVNLPFVT
+414 
-428 YGGIYF
+428 
-434 IVSILSMAIIFSVY
+434 
-448 RRKDIYQYDIE
+448 
-459 KKIETNEN
+459 

>member
-1 MELIKLWEVFY
+1 M
-12 LDIKNFL
+12 DIKNFL

-33 GICEELKSHIQEIKE
+33 GICEELKSHIQEIEE

-68 GVPEEIGKK
+68 GAPEEIGRK

-92 LLIILM
+92 LMAILM

-105 ILKQPIMNDNYI
+105 ILKQKNTNDNYI
-117 ESTIIYMIIGTILS
+117 QSTIIYMIIGTILS

-160 IIQFGFRLRGVYNIR
+160 IIQFGFIPRGVYNIR

-190 YLISFIGFIF
+190 YLVSFIGLIF

-212 LNKEIAINKD
+212 LNKEIVINKD
-222 MVKIIICSVVSLI
+222 MIKIIVCSVISLI
-235 LMEYISSITNAII
+235 LMEYISSITNSII

-333 DTMAVSSNQSI
+333 DTMAISSNQSI

-352 FIYLL
+352 FIYIL
-357 GRTGILVAGLLVGT
+357 GRTGILVAGLLVCT

-428 YGGIYF
+428 YGGVYF
-434 IVSILSMAIIFSVY
+434 IVSILSIAIIFSVY
-448 RRKDIYQYDIE
+448 RRKDIYKYEIE

>member
-1 MELIKLWEVFY
+1 M
-12 LDIKNFL
+12 DIKNFL

-68 GVPEEIGKK
+68 GAPEEIGRK

-92 LLIILM
+92 LMVILM

-105 ILKQPIMNDNYI
+105 ILKQQNMNDNYI
-117 ESTIIYMIIGTILS
+117 GSTIIYMIIGTILS

-145 STTIYIIASILMILP
+145 STVIYIIASILMILP
-160 IIQFGFRLRGVYNIR
+160 MIQFGFIPRGVYNIQ
-175 LFGIII
+175 LFEITI

-200 NYNKTNNFNMTI
+200 NYNKTNNFKMTI
-212 LNKEIAINKD
+212 LNKEIEINKD
-222 MVKIIICSVVSLI
+222 MVKIIICSVASLM

-248 LGIVYLIISTVKI
+248 LGIIYLIISTAKI

-276 VIPVFIGLMLIL
+276 VIPVFMGLLLIL
-288 TLVKSPY
+288 MLVKSPY
-295 RLERI
+295 RFERI
-300 VSSFNPEID
+300 ISSFNPEVD

-333 DTMAVSSNQSI
+333 DTMPISNSQSI
-344 INLESNYT
+344 INVESNYT

-357 GRTGILVAGLLVGT
+357 GKTGILVAGLLVCT
-371 IILTSIKLIINAKN
+371 IILASVKLIINAKN

-448 RRKDIYQYDIE
+448 RRKDIYQYEIE
-459 KKIETNEN
+459 NKIEASEN